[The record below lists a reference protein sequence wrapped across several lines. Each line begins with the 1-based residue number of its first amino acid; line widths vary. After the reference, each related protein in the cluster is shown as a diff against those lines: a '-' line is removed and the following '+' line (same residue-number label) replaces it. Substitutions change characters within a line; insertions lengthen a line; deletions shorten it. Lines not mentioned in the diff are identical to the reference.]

1 MTSHVR
7 SALWTLSKILCNV
20 ERQRSKRQEKTVTS
34 FMDGPMIRAKNKD
47 TNYEPVLLT
56 TTYSER
62 LTVGITEKLVF
73 NVFLALI
80 DRDLLSDLH

>member
-1 MTSHVR
+1 M
-7 SALWTLSKILCNV
+7 A
-20 ERQRSKRQEKTVTS
+20 
-34 FMDGPMIRAKNKD
+34 FPMIRAKNKD
-47 TNYEPVLLT
+47 TNYEPVLLR

-62 LTVGITEKLVF
+62 LTIGITEKLLF